1 MSLLTLC
8 YNIKYAI
15 RGAFFHTTQHF
26 LSSLCCKQP
35 QRLME
40 SSRRRLKLLWMN
52 AASVQQ
58 QKRRYVRKKHTA
70 SISLWWESVCSA
82 LVHSHPIRSR
92 SRSSSPCFQ
101 EMNKICWNFLSSACC
116 QILKVDMLSDALDPN
131 DQHKPSGCLLLEC
144 CTAYLHMEHLHR
156 DENGLSG
163 LQDCYA
169 DTQNASSSLHL
180 CNRSPVKVDSCHL
193 ALMQLSRQDLQR
205 EGLWALIPL
214 QQVCS
219 LLRGDTSVE
228 RQDIVF
234 MLRQMLLFIFFS
246 LLRLVFAL
254 HLIVFCFAGCC
265 YDDVRP
271 RIARKTRR
279 FRTKIFVRNDLRK
292 ERKKNGTTAFIFSC
306 CWKFSPYCW
315 QKQAQKCISA
325 QLLVFKWT
333 GGNGWVQSSC
343 QPRL

>member
-1 MSLLTLC
+1 MLQHKIC
-8 YNIKYAI
+8 HQ
-15 RGAFFHTTQHF
+15 RGIFPHHSAFFIFFVLQATSKINGIFQNKIKVT
-26 LSSLCCKQP
+26 LNECSISATAKEEIC
-35 QRLME
+35 E
-40 SSRRRLKLLWMN
+40 
-52 AASVQQ
+52 
-58 QKRRYVRKKHTA
+58 KKHTA

-131 DQHKPSGCLLLEC
+131 DQRKPSGCLLLEC

-205 EGLWALIPL
+205 EGLWALIP
-214 QQVCS
+214 
-219 LLRGDTSVE
+219 SVNVPN
-228 RQDIVF
+228 RCAAFYV
-234 MLRQMLLFIFFS
+234 
-246 LLRLVFAL
+246 VTPAL
-254 HLIVFCFAGCC
+254 N
-265 YDDVRP
+265 
-271 RIARKTRR
+271 RKT
-279 FRTKIFVRNDLRK
+279 
-292 ERKKNGTTAFIFSC
+292 
-306 CWKFSPYCW
+306 
-315 QKQAQKCISA
+315 
-325 QLLVFKWT
+325 
-333 GGNGWVQSSC
+333 
-343 QPRL
+343 